1 MRNDRSAIY
10 FNLVQDVANQKA
22 KIQKSDD
29 AMTAG
34 GEGDQEKRAIDKPED
49 LLKLIMTTDELP
61 KTSPA
66 PSEEP
71 GEV

>member
-1 MRNDRSAIY
+1 M
-10 FNLVQDVANQKA
+10 ANPKG

-49 LLKLIMTTDELP
+49 LLKLIMTTEGLP
-61 KTSPA
+61 QTSPA
-66 PSEEP
+66 PSKEP

>member
-22 KIQKSDD
+22 KIQKSDE
-29 AMTAG
+29 AMTTG
-34 GEGDQEKRAIDKPED
+34 GKGDQEKRAIDKPED

-61 KTSPA
+61 QTSPA
-66 PSEEP
+66 PSKEP